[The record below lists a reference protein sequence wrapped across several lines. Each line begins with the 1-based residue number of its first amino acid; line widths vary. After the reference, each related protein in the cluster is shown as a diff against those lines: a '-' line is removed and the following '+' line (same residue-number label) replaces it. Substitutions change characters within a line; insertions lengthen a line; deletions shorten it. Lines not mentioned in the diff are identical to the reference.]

1 MRKTISIFLI
11 FAIIFGGSSF
21 AYGAANQDASKS
33 ALELDKSSYDQGDEV
48 RISGIAC
55 NNDGI
60 QPYASIHIKVY
71 LEGQEKFVK
80 GLTTD
85 KHGTFSTV
93 WLLPL
98 DQEIGNYTVKA
109 DISGEEKL
117 EEEFSVTEKTD
128 EVTSQ
133 LTLELDEESY
143 YPGETV
149 TIKGEAIINN
159 EAKSGLEV
167 NIEVL
172 YQDEVKFEK
181 KLTADSNGEYET
193 TYKLDSNQS
202 LGNYTVKAMIE
213 DKTVEESFKVE
224 KKPSNEDGHSSSGG
238 SSSGAQI
245 SNEKESKKVKTSG
258 GKVELLSGEVI
269 LSIENDT
276 FDSEVNLSVEVV
288 DEDDVTLP
296 KLTSSTKLMLAG
308 KIYELDAEGKE
319 FKKSVTI
326 TLEYDKKKV
335 KDTRKLGVY
344 LYNEKTKSWEYVGGI
359 INTENKTIS
368 AELEHFSKYAVM
380 ENEKTFEDISIPW
393 AEDQIEVLASRNII
407 NGVDDNN
414 YAPNQN
420 ISRAA
425 FAKLL
430 VNALNLKA
438 GKNVIKFNDIEEG
451 RWYTQPVETAA
462 NLGIVKGSGDNF
474 NPNGEITREAM
485 AVMIVRALKQVDAK
499 GDYIAADLSFSDAD
513 SISEWAKNEVSIA
526 SNKGLVTGVSST
538 EFAPKENATR
548 AQAAVIIYRLLHL
561 LDKI

>member
-11 FAIIFGGSSF
+11 FTIIFGGFSF
-21 AYGAANQDASKS
+21 AYGAGNQNDSKS
-33 ALELDKSSYDQGDEV
+33 TLELDKSSYEQGDEV
-48 RISGIAC
+48 RISGTAY
-55 NNDGI
+55 NDDSI
-60 QPYASIHIKVY
+60 QPYASINIKVY
-71 LEGQEKFVK
+71 LDGKEKFVRD
-80 GLTTD
+80 LTAD
-85 KHGTFSTV
+85 KHGAFNVVLT
-93 WLLPL
+93 LPL
-98 DQEIGNYTVKA
+98 NQEIGTYTVQA
-109 DISGEEKL
+109 DILDALL
-117 EEEFSVTEKTD
+117 EEQFSVTEKTD

-133 LTLELDEESY
+133 LTLELDEGSY

-172 YQDEVKFEK
+172 YQDDVKFEK
-181 KLTADSNGEYET
+181 ELTTDSNCEYET
-193 TYKLDSNQS
+193 TYKLDSNQN
-202 LGNYTVKAMIE
+202 LGNYTVKAMLE

-224 KKPSNEDGHSSSGG
+224 KKSSNEGGDSSGG
-238 SSSGAQI
+238 GSGSGTQG

-276 FDSEVNLSVEVV
+276 FDSEINLSVEIV
-288 DEDDVTLP
+288 DEDDVILP
-296 KLTSSTKLMLAG
+296 KSTSSAKLMLAG

-359 INTENKTIS
+359 VDTENKTVS

-393 AEDQIEVLASRNII
+393 AEDQIEVLASRHII

-425 FAKLL
+425 FAKIL

-438 GKNVIKFNDIEEG
+438 SKNVIKFNDIEEEK
-451 RWYTQPVETAA
+451 WYAQPVEIAA
-462 NLGIVKGSGDNF
+462 SLGIVKGSGDSF
-474 NPNGEITREAM
+474 NPNGEITREVM

-499 GDYIAADLSFSDAD
+499 GDYIAADLGFSDAD

-526 SNKGLVTGVSST
+526 LNKGLVTGVSST

-548 AQAAVIIYRLLHL
+548 AQAAVIIYRVLDL
-561 LDKI
+561 LDRI